1 MIAAVP
7 RGAAPLLVL
16 AIVLLGGCAGPGASK
31 RFDSADSAAATIEAA
46 VQRFRDRAP
55 QTARF
60 FDEAYGYAV
69 FPSIGRV
76 AAIVG
81 LAYGRGVLVEGTH
94 AVGDVQVWHGLHGIT
109 FGGELYSEILFFQDA
124 DTLQAFKAGNLEFR
138 GRAGVAAGPAGSSAD
153 PAFNNGVAVF
163 TMTRGGLMLDISV
176 AGTLYRYR
184 PIQGVDQT
192 ARVSASP
199 RLTR

>member
-1 MIAAVP
+1 MMAGQPRRTVP
-7 RGAAPLLVL
+7 ALALALLV
-16 AIVLLGGCAGPGASK
+16 LGGCAGPGAST
-31 RFDSADSAAATIEAA
+31 RFDSTDSASASIQAT
-46 VQRFRDRAP
+46 VQRFRERAP
-55 QTARF
+55 QTARY

-69 FPSIGRV
+69 FPSVGRV
-76 AAIVG
+76 AAIFG
-81 LAYGRGVLVEGTH
+81 LAYGRGVLVEGSG

-124 DTLQAFKAGNLEFR
+124 DTLRAFQAGNLEFR
-138 GRAGVAAGPAGSSAD
+138 GRAGIAAGPAGHSAD

-176 AGTLYRYR
+176 AGTLYRYV

-192 ARVSASP
+192 ARSGARP
-199 RLTR
+199 W